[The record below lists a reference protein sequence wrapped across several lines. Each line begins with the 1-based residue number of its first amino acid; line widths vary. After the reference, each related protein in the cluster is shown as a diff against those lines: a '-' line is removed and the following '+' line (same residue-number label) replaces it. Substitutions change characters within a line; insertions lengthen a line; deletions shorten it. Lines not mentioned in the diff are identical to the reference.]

1 MLTFCLYRR
10 QAILGT
16 NDSHLF
22 AEYTRKAENQIKLR
36 MPKFYHFCIILD
48 IIYTNLIVIISFTLY
63 LVLVVAI
70 KSTLINAVTQTLVLI
85 LLCIYLAKGIKE
97 LLGYWNLLTFY
108 QAIILVL
115 MVVFQ
120 FMV

>member
-1 MLTFCLYRR
+1 
-10 QAILGT
+10 
-16 NDSHLF
+16 
-22 AEYTRKAENQIKLR
+22 

-70 KSTLINAVTQTLVLI
+70 KSTLINAITQTLVLI

-115 MVVFQ
+115 MVVF
-120 FMV
+120 